1 MIDRRHLLQGTGLA
15 AVAALGGGAC
25 ARTPDSDASTVRYW
39 GMGAADKDK
48 DEAVKEAFLATDAG
62 RGVDIHIDQVPS
74 SGAADMSQIIT
85 AVRGG
90 TAPDLWWMDRFNAVQ
105 NASIGLL
112 EPLDDLIEEYE
123 GVSVEEFTSQW
134 LQFAIDELTYE
145 GKVYGLPTSTDARG
159 LLCNQDVLKDA
170 GVDLDLVDPEQHVLT
185 WDELREIARTITH
198 EDSRGNYDMLGF
210 APWMD
215 QGMPYTWAFGLG
227 AEVYDDE
234 TGTVVLDSPAW
245 ESVYGIYADWAEEF
259 PFSRVDAFYATYQPP
274 NAPPSQTA
282 LFSQRLAITA
292 TGPWQNSGNKKYA
305 PDLPLTWTWLPVAE
319 EGDPTYTWSGG
330 FSLVMPKGSSMS
342 KAAWDFMKF
351 HTGLDGQRSYVPEL
365 GSLPTHLRAIE
376 EKAYDPAAELFRQML
391 PGSTSRPPLPVGSV
405 VSDAM
410 DRAKTSVALGSK
422 TPQQVLE
429 ETQAM
434 VVPKMDLFPGFRMP
448 ETYGERQE
456 IEAA

>member
-39 GMGAADKDK
+39 GMGAAVKDK
-48 DEAVKEAFLATDAG
+48 DEAVKAAFLATDAG
-62 RGVDIHIDQVPS
+62 RGVEIHIDQVPS

-90 TAPDLWWMDRFNAVQ
+90 TAPDLWWMDRFNAVL

-145 GKVYGLPTSTDARG
+145 GSVYGLPTSTDARG
-159 LLCNQDVLKDA
+159 LLCNQDVLQGA
-170 GVDLDLVDPEQHVLT
+170 G
-185 WDELREIARTITH
+185 
-198 EDSRGNYDMLGF
+198 
-210 APWMD
+210 
-215 QGMPYTWAFGLG
+215 
-227 AEVYDDE
+227 
-234 TGTVVLDSPAW
+234 
-245 ESVYGIYADWAEEF
+245 EEF

-274 NAPPSQTA
+274 NAPPSRIA

-292 TGPWQNSGNKKYA
+292 TGPWQNSGNRKYA

-342 KAAWDFMKF
+342 KAAWDFMTF

-365 GSLPTHLRAIE
+365 GSLPTHLHAIE
-376 EKAYDPAAELFRQML
+376 EKAYDPTAELFRQML

-405 VSDAM
+405 ASDAM